1 VTADRAADLVYFG
14 LILLF
19 ALSALAARRIPLRRT
34 LQMALAWIA
43 IFGIGFL
50 ILAQRDRLAA
60 LWPGAAAP
68 QGSVQIPIA
77 GDGHFWVMARINGV
91 PRRMLV
97 DSGATTT
104 ALSVATAKAAG
115 LDLTE
120 SPFPRIIDTANGT
133 ITADHATIREL
144 EIGAIALDD
153 VGAVVSPAFGDQDV
167 IGMNVLRRLKGWKVD
182 RGTLVLN
189 PQD

>member
-1 VTADRAADLVYFG
+1 MTADRAADLVYFG
-14 LILLF
+14 LILLL
-19 ALSALAARRIPLRRT
+19 ALSALAARRIPLRQT
-34 LQMALAWIA
+34 LQMALAWIG

-68 QGSVQIPIA
+68 QASVHIPIA
-77 GDGHFWVMARINGV
+77 KDGHFSVMVRINGV

-115 LDLTE
+115 LDLEE

-133 ITADHATIREL
+133 ITADHTTIREL